1 MAAALIVFVDA
12 LPRTANENY
21 CARRCACWMV
31 CPQPNPVASEPRRG
45 FFRRRAAHAV

>member
-12 LPRTANENY
+12 LPRTANGNY

-31 CPQPNPVASEPRRG
+31 VHSLTLWLLSRGGAFSAVALLMP
-45 FFRRRAAHAV
+45 